1 MIATA
6 QVQPPTALST
16 GREVRV
22 SLEAREVAWEIAPGR
37 TVQAW
42 AYNGQVPGPLIEAQA
57 GDTLVVTLANRLREA
72 TTIHWHGIRLPAAMD
87 GTEMTQRLIEP
98 GETFEYRFE
107 LPDAGLFWYHPHA
120 NETVQM
126 ERGLYGALLVH
137 GPDEPVADRE
147 RVLVLDDMMLERDGS
162 FRTFGGIMQRHNGRE
177 GEVRLVNGR
186 QEPELRMAA
195 GQVERW
201 RIVNACSARYVRLGV
216 GNTSFV
222 LIGTDGGLLE
232 RAQTVGDA
240 LLAPGDRVDILVG
253 PFAEGER
260 VTIEALPFNRGVNRT
275 KKPQRFAT
283 VLVGS
288 AEPSRA
294 QGAPGV
300 LRVMEPLATRETP
313 VTREVHLGG
322 RLSLRRGIDFMING
336 EQHHHDH
343 HPVRVGELQVWDVV
357 NDTPIDHP
365 FHLHGFFFQ
374 VLETNGTPPGFRSW
388 EDVVNVPRKGRV
400 RIAWLPDD
408 RPGMWMYHCHILEHV
423 AAGMMA
429 HFEVRR

>member
-1 MIATA
+1 MTTML
-6 QVQPPTALST
+6 QVQPPATEAT
-16 GREVRV
+16 GREIHV
-22 SLEAREVAWEIAPGR
+22 SLEASEVDWEIAPGR
-37 TVQAW
+37 TVRAW
-42 AYNGQVPGPLIEAQA
+42 AYNGQVPGPVIEAYA
-57 GDTLVVTLANRLREA
+57 GDTLVVTLANRLAEP

-87 GTEMTQRLIEP
+87 GTEMTQRLIGP
-98 GETFEYRFE
+98 GESFEYRFV

-126 ERGLYGALLVH
+126 ERGLYGALLVR

-147 RVLVLDDMMLERDGS
+147 RVLVLDDMSLDRDGN
-162 FRTFGGIMQRHNGRE
+162 FRKFGGLMQRHNGRE
-177 GEVRLVNGR
+177 GDVRLVNGR
-186 QEPELRMAA
+186 QEPALSMAA

-201 RIVNACSARYVRLGV
+201 RILNASSARYIRLGV
-216 GNTSFV
+216 GNTSFA

-232 RAQTVGDA
+232 QAQVVGDV
-240 LLAPGDRVDILVG
+240 LLAPGDRADILVG
-253 PFAEGER
+253 PFAEGEQ
-260 VTIEALPFNRGVNRT
+260 VAIEALPFHRGVNRT
-275 KKPQRFAT
+275 RKPQRFAT
-283 VLVGS
+283 VITGP

-294 QGAPGV
+294 IMPSG
-300 LRVMEPLATRETP
+300 LRVIEALATRESA
-313 VTREVHLGG
+313 VTRVVHLGG
-322 RLSLRRGIDFMING
+322 RLSFRRGIDFMING
-336 EQHHHDH
+336 ELHHHDH
-343 HPVRVGELQVWDVV
+343 HPVKVGELQVWDVF

-374 VLETNGTPPGFRSW
+374 VLEVNGVPPAFRSW
-388 EDVVNVPRKGRV
+388 EDTINVPRKGRA

>member
-1 MIATA
+1 MITTVQA
-6 QVQPPTALST
+6 QPPVAVST

-22 SLEAREVAWEIAPGR
+22 ALEAREVPWEVAPGR
-37 TVQAW
+37 TVRAW
-42 AYNGQVPGPLIEAQA
+42 AYNGQVPGPVIEAAA
-57 GDTLVVTLANRLREA
+57 GDTLVVTLTNRLAEA

-98 GETFEYRFE
+98 GETFEYRFV

-120 NETVQM
+120 NEAVQM

-147 RVLVLDDMMLERDGS
+147 RVLMLDDMRLTRDGE
-162 FRTFGGIMQRHNGRE
+162 FRKFGGLVERHNGRE
-177 GEVRLVNGR
+177 GDVRLVNGR
-186 QEPELRMAA
+186 QEPSLAMAA

-201 RIVNACSARYVRLGV
+201 RIVNASSARYVRLGV
-216 GNTSFV
+216 GGRSFT

-232 RAQTVGDA
+232 RPHVVGDV
-240 LLAPGDRVDILVG
+240 LLAPGDRADIMVG
-253 PFAEGER
+253 PFVEGEQIA
-260 VTIEALPFNRGVNRT
+260 VEALPFNRGVNRT
-275 KKPQRFAT
+275 KRPQRFAT
-283 VLVGS
+283 AVVGS
-288 AEPSRA
+288 AEPTRA
-294 QGAPGV
+294 SMPRR
-300 LRVMEPLATRETP
+300 LRVIDPLATRGTA

-322 RLSLRRGIDFMING
+322 RLSLRRGVDFMING
-336 EQHHHDH
+336 QPHHHDH
-343 HPVRVGELQVWDVV
+343 HPVTVGELQVWDVF

-374 VLETNGTPPGFRSW
+374 VLDINGEPPAFRSW
-388 EDVVNVPRKGRV
+388 EDVVTVPRKGRV